1 MLHKKDFIFVHKS
14 QRHFIIAEEA
24 QLFFNYKHKTKKK
37 KTKTEEPTCPMVTYS
52 FYQCFTLPIT
62 VPTVPP
68 TGDQVFKYLKL
79 SGHFYFKVSQLLTVY
94 HHVLASARWG

>member
-24 QLFFNYKHKTKKK
+24 QQQAAGAENSEISSSTTNTKPRK

-62 VPTVPP
+62 VQI
-68 TGDQVFKYLKL
+68 GRA
-79 SGHFYFKVSQLLTVY
+79 
-94 HHVLASARWG
+94 HV